1 MDGEHCKPLSRRR
14 AERQP
19 GYLKQREP
27 IIEVR
32 ARGGP
37 CRKTIQQA
45 LRSDDDALP
54 ARSCQVQNFRVAPW
68 RSDMDRPEL
77 PLRVDLT
84 RSPNLPATTAVCA
97 LRPKTTAERGWL
109 LARRVAAG
117 RRTRLT
123 WRALLASD
131 VHFGRPIRS
140 LFAYNKRTVCLLL
153 EPMSFD
159 RRTPIYRFR
168 REIRFAKP
176 PAAIWP
182 FVSDSA
188 RLWELPVWR
197 PTGSRNGWTRRAGS
211 TALSAARSGL
221 FRRVGRRN
229 LANGRKITA
238 LSRSETIRTARCG
251 AGNGIASSL
260 LKAKAAG

>member
-159 RRTPIYRFR
+159 RRLRSIASGGKFGSPSRQRRFG
-168 REIRFAKP
+168 P
-176 PAAIWP
+176 L
-182 FVSDSA
+182 SLT
-188 RLWELPVWR
+188 RLAFGNCRYGALPVR
-197 PTGSRNGWTRRAGS
+197 GTGGRAGPGPPLCPRQGRAFS
-211 TALSAARSGL
+211 GALGGGIWRMAGKSPPFPGPKLSERPDAALGMGL
-221 FRRVGRRN
+221 R
-229 LANGRKITA
+229 
-238 LSRSETIRTARCG
+238 ARC
-251 AGNGIASSL
+251 
-260 LKAKAAG
+260 